1 MRDEEISEPECIAQ
15 IGQQVD
21 DRRLNR
27 GVEGGDRLVTNY
39 EFGIGRQRASDRHAL
54 LLAAAQLVWIATSIA
69 ARQLHHVQQL
79 GHPSVARSGRHAI
92 KQGQWPF
99 QCIHNRQAR
108 IERGIGILKHD
119 LRTSPEITQVALGE
133 AADIGAG
140 ELNSAGARIDQTQE
154 QPAERRLTA
163 ALSPTRPT
171 TSPGAIDSETE
182 STAAVRLGW

>member
-1 MRDEEISEPECIAQ
+1 
-15 IGQQVD
+15 
-21 DRRLNR
+21 
-27 GVEGGDRLVTNY
+27 
-39 EFGIGRQRASDRHAL
+39 
-54 LLAAAQLVWIATSIA
+54 
-69 ARQLHHVQQL
+69 
-79 GHPSVARSGRHAI
+79 
-92 KQGQWPF
+92 
-99 QCIHNRQAR
+99 
-108 IERGIGILKHD
+108 
-119 LRTSPEITQVALGE
+119 VALGE